1 MEARGLWDDIVSAVG
16 KNVYRNPIP
25 SKIVFK
31 NEGKVNTFLG
41 EQKLRQFLAS
51 RFSV

>member
-1 MEARGLWDDIVSAVG
+1 MTYSVQWEKMSTGILS
-16 KNVYRNPIP
+16 IP

-41 EQKLRQFLAS
+41 EQNLRQFLAS